1 MISVIVPVH
10 NGSHYIERCI
20 DSIAKSSYE
29 HIEIIVVENGSTDST
44 YEICKK
50 LSEYDDRIRLFSTEQ
65 CGVSNARNIGIDNA
79 YGDWISFVDADDYI
93 SPVMLQKLMETTLE
107 YSADLVFCDIIHGDE
122 EFFDFS
128 EMGRSVDGSKNVKK
142 MTLDSFFCETYLRA
156 QYKYSVV
163 FNKLFNRRT
172 LGEIRFNRN
181 LYYIEDRNFVIQY
194 ALNCK
199 KNIISIPDK
208 LYYYYRNKDSIS
220 NSADQQRRMGQVY
233 ATLSDIDV
241 LKRRGANPLYCDFV
255 YANLLQLADFR
266 MRQAKKYQC
275 QGIQNEL
282 LPIISDAKAS
292 VFRGKLKVKDKIR
305 FLGEHYY
312 YMIREILNK

>member
-29 HIEIIVVENGSTDST
+29 HIEIIVVENGSTDSS

-50 LSEYDDRIRLFSTEQ
+50 LSENDGRIRLFSTEQ

-93 SPVMLQKLMETTLE
+93 SPVMLQQLMETTLE
-107 YSADLVFCDIIHGDE
+107 YSADLVFCDLIHGNE

-128 EMGRSVDGSKNVKK
+128 EIGCSRDCIKNAKI

-172 LGEIRFNRN
+172 LGEIRFNRD
-181 LYYIEDRNFVIQY
+181 LCYIEDRNFVIQY

-199 KNIISIPDK
+199 KIISIPDK
-208 LYYYYRNKDSIS
+208 LYYYYRNENSIS
-220 NSADQQRRMGQVY
+220 NSADQQQRMGQVY

-241 LKRRGANPLYCDFV
+241 LKHRGAKPLYCDFV
-255 YANLLQLADFR
+255 FANLLQLADFR
-266 MRQAKKYQC
+266 MRQAKKFQC
-275 QGIQNEL
+275 QGIQKEL

-292 VFRGKLKVKDKIR
+292 VFRGKLKIKDKIR

>member
-10 NGSHYIERCI
+10 NGSKYIERCI

-29 HIEIIVVENGSTDST
+29 NIEIIVVENGSTDNT
-44 YEICKK
+44 QEICKK
-50 LSEYDDRIRLFSTEQ
+50 LSEKDDRIRLFSTEQ

-93 SPVMLQKLMETTLE
+93 SPVMLHQLMETTFE
-107 YSADLVFCDIIHGDE
+107 YSADLVFCDLIHGNE

-128 EMGRSVDGSKNVKK
+128 EMGCSIDGLKNAKK
-142 MTLDSFFCETYLRA
+142 MTLDSFFYETYLRA

-194 ALNCK
+194 ALKC

-208 LYYYYRNKDSIS
+208 LYYYYKNTDSIS
-220 NSADQQRRMGQVY
+220 NSADQQQRMGQVY

-241 LKRRGANPLYCDFV
+241 LKRRGAKPLYCDYVF
-255 YANLLQLADFR
+255 ANLLQLADFR

-275 QGIQNEL
+275 QEIQNEL
-282 LPIISDAKAS
+282 RPIISEAKTF
-292 VFRGKLKVKDKIR
+292 VFRGKLKIKDKIR

>member
-50 LSEYDDRIRLFSTEQ
+50 LSENDDRIRLFSTEQ

-93 SPVMLQKLMETTLE
+93 SPVMLQKLMETALE
-107 YSADLVFCDIIHGDE
+107 YSADLVFCDLIHGNE
-122 EFFDFS
+122 ELFDFS
-128 EMGRSVDGSKNVKK
+128 EMDCSRDCIKNAKN

-172 LGEIRFNRN
+172 LGEIRFNRD
-181 LYYIEDRNFVIQY
+181 LCYIEDRNFVIQY

-199 KNIISIPDK
+199 KIISIPDK
-208 LYYYYRNKDSIS
+208 LYYYYRNENSIS
-220 NSADQQRRMGQVY
+220 NSADQQQRMGQVY

-241 LKRRGANPLYCDFV
+241 LKHRGAKPLYCDFV
-255 YANLLQLADFR
+255 FANLLQLADFR
-266 MRQAKKYQC
+266 MRQAKKFQC
-275 QGIQNEL
+275 QEIQNEL

-292 VFRGKLKVKDKIR
+292 VFRGKLKIKDKIR

>member
-10 NGSHYIERCI
+10 NGSRYIKRCI

-29 HIEIIVVENGSTDST
+29 HIEIIVVENGSTDNT

-50 LSEYDDRIRLFSTEQ
+50 LSENDARIRLFSTDQ

-93 SPVMLQKLMETTLE
+93 SPVMLQQLMKTALE
-107 YSADLVFCDIIHGDE
+107 YSADLVFCDLVHGSE

-128 EMGRSVDGSKNVKK
+128 ETGCSIDDLKNVETL
-142 MTLDSFFCETYLRA
+142 TLDSFFRETYLRA

-163 FNKLFNRRT
+163 YNKLFNRRK

-199 KNIISIPDK
+199 NIISIPDK
-208 LYYYYRNKDSIS
+208 LYYYFKNEKSIS
-220 NSADQQRRMGQVY
+220 NSADQQQRMGQVY

-241 LKRRGANPLYCDFV
+241 LKRCGAKPLYCDFV
-255 YANLLQLADFR
+255 FANLLQLADFR
-266 MRQAKKYQC
+266 MRQAKKYKC

-292 VFRGKLKVKDKIR
+292 VFRGKLKIKDKIR

>member
-1 MISVIVPVH
+1 
-10 NGSHYIERCI
+10 
-20 DSIAKSSYE
+20 
-29 HIEIIVVENGSTDST
+29 
-44 YEICKK
+44 
-50 LSEYDDRIRLFSTEQ
+50 
-65 CGVSNARNIGIDNA
+65 
-79 YGDWISFVDADDYI
+79 
-93 SPVMLQKLMETTLE
+93 MLQQLMKTALE
-107 YSADLVFCDIIHGDE
+107 YSADLVFCDLVHGSE

-128 EMGRSVDGSKNVKK
+128 ETGCSIDDLKNVETL
-142 MTLDSFFCETYLRA
+142 TLDSFFRETYLRA

-163 FNKLFNRRT
+163 YNKLFNRRK

-199 KNIISIPDK
+199 NIISIPDK
-208 LYYYYRNKDSIS
+208 LYYYFKNEKSIS
-220 NSADQQRRMGQVY
+220 NSADQQQRMGQVY

-241 LKRRGANPLYCDFV
+241 LKRCGAKPLYCDFV
-255 YANLLQLADFR
+255 FANLLQLADFR
-266 MRQAKKYQC
+266 MRQAKKYKC

-292 VFRGKLKVKDKIR
+292 VFRGKLKIKDKIR

>member
-10 NGSHYIERCI
+10 NGSRYIERCI

-29 HIEIIVVENGSTDST
+29 HIEIIVVENGSTDNT

-50 LSEYDDRIRLFSTEQ
+50 LSENDARIRLFSTDQ

-93 SPVMLQKLMETTLE
+93 SPVMLQQLMKTALE
-107 YSADLVFCDIIHGDE
+107 YSADLVFCDLVHGSE

-128 EMGRSVDGSKNVKK
+128 EMGCSIDDLKNVETL
-142 MTLDSFFCETYLRA
+142 TLDSFFRETYLRA

-163 FNKLFNRRT
+163 YNKLFNRRK

-199 KNIISIPDK
+199 NIISIPDK
-208 LYYYYRNKDSIS
+208 LYYYFKNEKSIS
-220 NSADQQRRMGQVY
+220 NSADQQQRMGQVY

-241 LKRRGANPLYCDFV
+241 LKRCGAKPLYCDFV
-255 YANLLQLADFR
+255 FANLLQLADFR
-266 MRQAKKYQC
+266 MRQAKKYKC

-292 VFRGKLKVKDKIR
+292 VFRGKLKIKDKIC